1 METRSDFSK
10 LLALL
15 NAYSVDYIIVGGVAL
30 AWHGVP
36 RYTGDLDILVRAE
49 PDNAEKVVAALNEF
63 GFGGIGIESNDF
75 VAPERVLQLGYPP
88 VRIDL
93 MTTLTGVSWE
103 EAWAGS
109 VVGAYDDLPTR
120 YLGRAE
126 LVSNKNALGRKRDL
140 ADVAALA
147 NKDKEGEPG

>member
-1 METRSDFSK
+1 METRSDFSE

-15 NAYSVDYIIVGGVAL
+15 NAYSVDYIVVGGIAL

-36 RYTGDLDILVRAE
+36 RYTGDLDVLVHAE
-49 PDNAEKVVAALNEF
+49 PKNAKNVVAALAEF
-63 GFGGIGIESNDF
+63 GFGEMGIEEDDF
-75 VAPERVLQLGYPP
+75 VMPERVLQLGYPP

-93 MTTLTGVSWE
+93 LTTLTGVTWE

-109 VVGAYDDLPTR
+109 VTGTYGDVPTR
-120 YLGRAE
+120 YLGRE
-126 LVSNKNALGRKRDL
+126 EFISNKNALARKRDL

-147 NKDKEGEPG
+147 NRNRDGEVK